1 MLDRR
6 AVVVMVFCQVAATLL
21 ALWVMSIPSCGRQRS
36 PLSIPEE
43 LRATMSEDAGVVKR
57 ADAAGKP
64 AASKA
69 VEAKAAGVKPETRKP
84 DKPDAAKAS
93 ASASSSPPPS
103 VDEKLVKPAADAA
116 AGMRRTARAVL
127 LPLVWV
133 CGLSAVLG
141 GVASIFVHVIPRKAV
156 AAAGGAFVA
165 SLVGLYT
172 IDRYG
177 PLFAEIVI
185 WLTVVLGVLV
195 AVPWATALVKVS
207 RARARER
214 EALALIVKG
223 HPDAGVAMLAA
234 EVPSIKAQRK
244 GLLQT
249 VQAMT
254 AAWQGTSPPL
264 PDVAKRVMLA
274 GLVHEAKR
282 GDVLAKSPTVDER
295 AGWPGG
301 PREVPPAGGNSSGGA
316 ALLG

>member
-6 AVVVMVFCQVAATLL
+6 ALIAMVVCNLVATLL
-21 ALWVMSIPSCGRQRS
+21 ALSIVSVPSCGKQRS
-36 PLSIPEE
+36 PLAMPDE
-43 LRATMSEDAGVVKR
+43 LRATMRQDAGVIARGDTAKVETAAAGPAKQ
-57 ADAAGKP
+57 DAATAPVKAPGKAKDRATEKPTGAP
-64 AASKA
+64 A
-69 VEAKAAGVKPETRKP
+69 GTPT
-84 DKPDAAKAS
+84 
-93 ASASSSPPPS
+93 

-116 AGMRRTARAVL
+116 AGMRKTARAVL

-141 GVASIFVHVIPRKAV
+141 GVASIFVPVIPRRAV
-156 AAAGGAFVA
+156 AAAGGAFAA
-165 SLVGLYT
+165 SLVLLYT

-185 WLTVVLGVLV
+185 WAAVVLGVLV
-195 AVPWATALVKVS
+195 AVPWASALVKVS

-274 GLVHEAKR
+274 GLVSEAKR
-282 GDVLAKSPTVDER
+282 GDVLAQSPTVDDR

-301 PREVPPAGGNSSGGA
+301 PSQGASGGGGSGA
-316 ALLG
+316 VLVGS